1 MTDRERLIELI
12 DNYTEPLSARDLH
25 KADFAE
31 NFAAYLLA
39 NGVVAP
45 QYIEVGGLP
54 AGMVA
59 ETWRD
64 KIYSVGDALK
74 PIRDDFTGGSKV
86 WLDTELFK
94 EAYNVICMAA
104 HLIDFVDELSE
115 RSGNNG

>member
-1 MTDRERLIELI
+1 MTERERLIDILLDGVTFTDE
-12 DNYTEPLSARDLH
+12 YKQPARMQAEYM
-25 KADFAE
+25 ADR
-31 NFAAYLLA
+31 LLA
-39 NGVVAP
+39 NGVIVP
-45 QYIEVGGLP
+45 QNIEVGGLP

-59 ETWRD
+59 EMWRD

-74 PIRDDFTGGSKV
+74 PIHDDFTGGSKV

-115 RSGNNG
+115 RSTP